1 MTDINE
7 IKRCTLQ
14 AMMKDDLLMQGLVL
28 KGGNALQLAYDI
40 TNRGSIDIDFSM
52 EKEFKDKDFER
63 LSRVFGEYLNEEFS
77 EIDLVAYD
85 VKFIKKPK
93 TGSIPEW
100 RGYNLEFKLI
110 EREKFDKFGNDIEAI
125 RRNAIKINEATQ
137 ETKYTVDISS
147 YEYID
152 KAVKKDIDGLILRVY
167 TPEMIL
173 IEKIRALCQSMPKYK
188 EIVTSA
194 RPKRRARDLYDIW
207 MICQHFKNLNLTED
221 LFKNIFAAKRVPLGY
236 LNNFEILREQNRE
249 DWEVVK
255 QTISHDEE
263 TKNYDYYFDFV
274 KDLIKPFRIH
284 EDKKDSNED
293 QIR

>member
-1 MTDINE
+1 MVVINE
-7 IKRCTLQ
+7 IKKYTLQ

-52 EKEFKDKDFER
+52 ENEFKDKDFER
-63 LSRVFGEYLNEEFS
+63 LERVFDEYLNDEFS
-77 EIDLVAYD
+77 EIGLVAYD

-93 TGSIPEW
+93 IGSIPEW

-110 EREKFDKFGNDIEAI
+110 EHEKFDKFGNDIEAI

-147 YEYID
+147 YEYVD
-152 KAVKKDIDGLILRVY
+152 KAIKKDIDGLILRVY

-173 IEKIRALCQSMPKYK
+173 IEKIRALCQTMPKYK

-194 RPKRRARDLYDIW
+194 RPKKRARDLYDIW
-207 MICQHFKNLNLTED
+207 MICQHFKDLNLTGD
-221 LFKNIFAAKRVPLGY
+221 LFQNIFAAKRVPLSY
-236 LNNFEILREQNRE
+236 LDNFEILREQNRE
-249 DWEVVK
+249 DWEVVR
-255 QTISHDEE
+255 QTINHDEE
-263 TKNYDYYFDFV
+263 TKDYDYYFDFV
-274 KDLIKPFRIH
+274 KKLIESFRNH
-284 EDKKDSNED
+284 GDKKGSNEGKI
-293 QIR
+293 Q

>member
-1 MTDINE
+1 MADIND

-14 AMMKDDLLMQGLVL
+14 AMMKDELLMQGLVL

-63 LSRVFGEYLNEEFS
+63 LSNIFDQYLNEEFA
-77 EIDLVAYD
+77 EIGLVAYD
-85 VKFIKKPK
+85 IKFIKKPK

-110 EREKFDKFGNDIEAI
+110 ERDKFDKFGEDIEAI
-125 RRNAIKINEATQ
+125 RRNAIKINEKTQ

-147 YEYID
+147 YEYI
-152 KAVKKDIDGLILRVY
+152 AQAIKKDVDGLILRVY

-188 EIVTSA
+188 EIVKSA
-194 RPKRRARDLYDIW
+194 RPKKRARDFYDIW
-207 MICQHFKNLNLTED
+207 IICQHFKNLSLTED
-221 LFKNIFAAKRVPLGY
+221 LFQSIFAAKRVPLNY
-236 LNNFEILREQNRE
+236 LDNFEILREQNRE
-249 DWEVVK
+249 DWEVVR
-255 QTISHDEE
+255 QTISNDEE
-263 TKNYDYYFDFV
+263 TEDYDYYFDFV
-274 KDLIKPFRIH
+274 KNLIEPFINR
-284 EDKKDSNED
+284 EGKKDSNED
-293 QIR
+293 QIQ

>member
-1 MTDINE
+1 MEDINE
-7 IKRCTLQ
+7 IKRVTLQ

-52 EKEFKDKDFER
+52 ENEFNDKDFGR
-63 LSRVFGEYLNEEFS
+63 LTRVFNGYLNEEFA
-77 EIDLVAYD
+77 EIGLVAYD

-110 EREKFDKFGNDIEAI
+110 EREKYEKFGDDIEAI
-125 RRNAIKINEATQ
+125 RRNAIKINEKTQ

-147 YEYID
+147 YEYIGQ
-152 KAVKKDIDGLILRVY
+152 AIKKDIDGLILRVY

-188 EIVTSA
+188 EIVKSA
-194 RPKRRARDLYDIW
+194 RPKKRARDLYDIW
-207 MICQHFKNLNLTED
+207 MICQHFRNLNLTEE
-221 LFKNIFAAKRVPLGY
+221 LFKNIFAAKRVPL
-236 LNNFEILREQNRE
+236 N
-249 DWEVVK
+249 
-255 QTISHDEE
+255 
-263 TKNYDYYFDFV
+263 
-274 KDLIKPFRIH
+274 
-284 EDKKDSNED
+284 
-293 QIR
+293 

>member
-1 MTDINE
+1 MANINE
-7 IKRCTLQ
+7 IKRLTLQ
-14 AMMKDDLLMQGLVL
+14 AMMRDDLLMQGLVL

-52 EKEFKDKDFER
+52 ENEFKEHDFER

-77 EIDLVAYD
+77 EIELVAYD
-85 VKFIKKPK
+85 VKFIKKPQK
-93 TGSIPEW
+93 GSIPEW

-110 EREKFDKFGNDIEAI
+110 EKEKFNKFENDIEAI

-147 YEYID
+147 YEYVDTAI
-152 KAVKKDIDGLILRVY
+152 KKDIDGLILRVY

-173 IEKIRALCQSMPKYK
+173 IEKIRALCQSMPQYK

-194 RPKRRARDLYDIW
+194 RPKKRARDLYDIW

-221 LFKNIFAAKRVPLGY
+221 YFKNIFAAKRVPLSY
-236 LNNFEILREQNRE
+236 LDNFEILREQNRE

-263 TKNYDYYFDFV
+263 IKDYDFYFDFV
-274 KDLIKPFRIH
+274 RNLIEPFRTH
-284 EDKKDSNED
+284 EDKKDSSEN
-293 QIR
+293 QIQ

>member
-1 MTDINE
+1 MKDINE

-14 AMMKDDLLMQGLVL
+14 AMMKDELLMQGLVL

-52 EKEFKDKDFER
+52 ENEFKDKDFER
-63 LSRVFGEYLNEEFS
+63 LSRVFDKNLNEEFS
-77 EIDLVAYD
+77 EIGLVAYD
-85 VKFIKKPK
+85 VKFKKKPK

-110 EREKFDKFGNDIEAI
+110 EREKFDKYGDDIEAK
-125 RRNAIKINEATQ
+125 RRNAIKINDLTQ

-147 YEYID
+147 YEYVD

-194 RPKRRARDLYDIW
+194 KPKKRARDLYDIW
-207 MICQHFKNLNLTED
+207 MIHQHFKDLNLTEE
-221 LFKNIFAAKRVPLGY
+221 LFKNIFAAKRVPLSY
-236 LNNFEILREQNRE
+236 LDNFEILREQNRE

-255 QTISHDEE
+255 QTISNGEE
-263 TKNYDYYFDFV
+263 IKDYDYYFDFV
-274 KDLIKPFRIH
+274 KTLIEPFKIH

>member
-52 EKEFKDKDFER
+52 ENEFKDKDFKR
-63 LSRVFGEYLNEEFS
+63 LSRVFSKYLNDEFL
-77 EIDLVAYD
+77 EIGLVAYD

-110 EREKFDKFGNDIEAI
+110 EHEKFDKFGNDIEAI

-147 YEYID
+147 YEYVD

-188 EIVTSA
+188 EIVTTA
-194 RPKRRARDLYDIW
+194 RPKKRARDLYDIW
-207 MICQHFKNLNLTED
+207 MICQYFKDLNIAGD
-221 LFKNIFAAKRVPLGY
+221 LFKNIFAAKRVPLSY
-236 LNNFEILREQNRE
+236 LDSFEILREQNRE

-263 TKNYDYYFDFV
+263 TKDYDYYFDFV
-274 KDLIKPFRIH
+274 KKIIEPFRIH

-293 QIR
+293 

>member
-1 MTDINE
+1 MANINE
-7 IKRCTLQ
+7 IKRLTLQ
-14 AMMKDDLLMQGLVL
+14 AMMRDDLLMQGLVL

-52 EKEFKDKDFER
+52 ENEFKEQDFER

-77 EIDLVAYD
+77 EIELVAYD
-85 VKFIKKPK
+85 VKFIKKPQK
-93 TGSIPEW
+93 GSIPEW

-110 EREKFDKFGNDIEAI
+110 EKEKFNKFENDIEAI

-147 YEYID
+147 YEYVDTAI
-152 KAVKKDIDGLILRVY
+152 KKDIDGLILRVY

-173 IEKIRALCQSMPKYK
+173 IEKIRALCQSMPQYK

-194 RPKRRARDLYDIW
+194 RPKKRARDLYDIW

-221 LFKNIFAAKRVPLGY
+221 YFKNIFAAKRVPLSY
-236 LNNFEILREQNRE
+236 LDNFEILREQNRE

-263 TKNYDYYFDFV
+263 IKDYDFYFDFV
-274 KDLIKPFRIH
+274 RNLIEPFRTH
-284 EDKKDSNED
+284 EDKKDSNEN
-293 QIR
+293 QIP